1 MQKSQG
7 HHRFVRLWA
16 VVACLGLIASGCVY
30 RINIAQGNFLEAKQ
44 VNQLAIGMTKS
55 QVRFLLGTPMIN
67 DAFHQERWDYLYYF
81 KDGKTQKVDRRLL
94 TVHFG
99 DDKVERIERP
109 PGEWIDPTIPK
120 VPGA

>member
-7 HHRFVRLWA
+7 HSRLALWA
-16 VVACLGLIASGCVY
+16 VLACCGFVASGCVY

-44 VNQLAIGMTKS
+44 VNQLNVGMTKS

-94 TVHFG
+94 TVYFV
-99 DDKVERIERP
+99 DDKVERVERP
-109 PGEWIDPTIPK
+109 PGEWIDPKIPK

>member
-7 HHRFVRLWA
+7 HSRLALWA
-16 VVACLGLIASGCVY
+16 VLACCGFVASGCVY

-44 VNQLAIGMTKS
+44 VNQLNVGMTKS
-55 QVRFLLGTPMIN
+55 QVRFLLGTPMIT

-94 TVHFG
+94 TVYFV
-99 DDKVERIERP
+99 DDKVERVERP
-109 PGEWIDPTIPK
+109 PGEWIDPKIPK